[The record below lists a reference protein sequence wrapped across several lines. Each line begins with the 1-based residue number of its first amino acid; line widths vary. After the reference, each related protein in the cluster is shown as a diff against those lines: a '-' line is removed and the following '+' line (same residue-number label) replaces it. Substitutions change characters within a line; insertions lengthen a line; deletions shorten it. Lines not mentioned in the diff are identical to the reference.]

1 MTTLRVRIRQSLAIL
16 KGLAVTFRYLFRP
29 PVTVR
34 YPEVKRAAVQPRF
47 KGRHWLTLYA
57 DGMER
62 CVGCELCVIVCPS
75 QAIYVRAA
83 ENTPEHQVSK
93 GERYAIDF
101 QIMNCAAS
109 SAGSARRRVPPAP
122 SCSGVSTSWRVSHG
136 TPLSTRCPC
145 SQNRIPGPRDGIP
158 NGKYD
163 PNHGMVVE
171 VIIFVFAALGALA
184 GVLGV
189 VAGRLPVR

>member
-62 CVGCELCVIVCPS
+62 CVGCELCVIVCAS
-75 QAIYVRAA
+75 QSIYVRAA
-83 ENTPEHQVSK
+83 ENSPEHQVST
-93 GERYAIDF
+93 GDRSVQVY
-101 QIMNCAAS
+101 
-109 SAGSARRRVPPAP
+109 
-122 SCSGVSTSWRVSHG
+122 
-136 TPLSTRCPC
+136 RCHELYE
-145 SQNRIPGPRDGIP
+145 Q
-158 NGKYD
+158 
-163 PNHGMVVE
+163 
-171 VIIFVFAALGALA
+171 F
-184 GVLGV
+184 
-189 VAGRLPVR
+189 

>member
-93 GERYAIDF
+93 GERYAPDF
-101 QIMNCAAS
+101 QINE
-109 SAGSARRRVPPAP
+109 
-122 SCSGVSTSWRVSHG
+122 
-136 TPLSTRCPC
+136 LRC
-145 SQNRIPGPRDGIP
+145 
-158 NGKYD
+158 
-163 PNHGMVVE
+163 
-171 VIIFVFAALGALA
+171 IFCGFCEEACPTGAI
-184 GVLGV
+184 VLGRHDLHEAHAHRTV
-189 VAGRLPVR
+189 SRGLGTGSPTGSMMPITGWLWK